1 MNPKAKI
8 YLSLF
13 KEVLSAGLD
22 TDRAQ
27 YQSSMSTDGKIRI
40 QSLGDLFAHIAVA
53 YISETGDDET
63 DYWFS
68 FVYDL
73 STTLGWKNE
82 GEKASRRVEEK
93 KMRILELST
102 NVSNR
107 ALQTSVAEEL
117 LDLVKEYLKHQKA
130 ENQEKMEKA
139 ILTYTYNLVS
149 LDRQI
154 TEQESKFY
162 KKLEYSLKGKKAQV
176 NENPWSIESASNGK
190 AGSNKRQER
199 VSAVIQEINALTG
212 LESIKT
218 EVKSIINMIQV
229 QQMRKERGFKQL
241 ETSNHMVFLGN
252 PGTGKTTIARK
263 LGEIYQILGL
273 LSKGH
278 FIETDRSGLV
288 AGYLGQTA
296 LKTTEVLNSALGG
309 ILFIDEAYSLA
320 NEDSHDQYGQEAI
333 ETLLKYMED
342 HRDDLIVIVAGYS
355 EQMVRFIESNP
366 GLKSRFNKYLV
377 FPDYDAT
384 ELAEIYSSMTKDAH
398 YIMTPSAWKQIQEV
412 CQEMSMIKTKNFGNG
427 RAIRNLFEKTV
438 ARQANRLIE
447 SGIAEEVQLQTIE
460 SEDISREDMINVC

>member
-13 KEVLSAGLD
+13 QEAISAGLD
-22 TDRAQ
+22 SDRTRC
-27 YQSSMSTDGKIRI
+27 QSGISADGKSSI
-40 QSLGDLFAHIAVA
+40 QSLGELFAQIAVA
-53 YISETGDDET
+53 YIYETGDDET

-73 STTLGWKNE
+73 STTLGWQNDQ
-82 GEKASRRVEEK
+82 GKAPRRVDEK
-93 KMRILELST
+93 KMRILELCSIT
-102 NVSNR
+102 QNS
-107 ALQTSVAEEL
+107 ALNGSVAEGL
-117 LDLVKEYLKHQKA
+117 VDLVKGYLEY
-130 ENQEKMEKA
+130 QEAANREKIKKA

-154 TEQESKFY
+154 TEKESRFY
-162 KKLEYSLKGKKAQV
+162 KKFECSFNDKIKQTDEGSV
-176 NENPWSIESASNGK
+176 SIESTRHGMDKKHEDISGIIK
-190 AGSNKRQER
+190 
-199 VSAVIQEINALTG
+199 EINALTG
-212 LESIKT
+212 LENIKT
-218 EVKSIINMIQV
+218 EVKSIINMIQI
-229 QQMRKERGFKQL
+229 QQMRKERGLKQL
-241 ETSNHMVFLGN
+241 EMSNHMVFLGN

-263 LGEIYQILGL
+263 LGNIYRILGL

-296 LKTTEVLNSALGG
+296 IKTTDVLNSALGG

-320 NEDSHDQYGQEAI
+320 NEESHDQYGQEAI

-355 EQMVRFIESNP
+355 EQMVRFIDSNP

-377 FPDYDAT
+377 FQDYDAT

-398 YIMTPSAWKQIQEV
+398 YAMTPCAWHKIKEL
-412 CQEMSMIKTKNFGNG
+412 CHEITLIKTKNFGNG

-447 SGIAEEVQLQTIE
+447 SGVTEEIQLQTIE
-460 SEDISREDMINVC
+460 SEDISREDMIDVC